1 MKKKALNLPVFD
13 TNTGFLSRIA
23 PVASAERID
32 FPYRQHTYV
41 YSAINAIARN
51 VAGVPFDM
59 VSGSKKDKKKI
70 EEGALFDLFNT
81 PNPYF
86 SRYQLW
92 EATEIFLQLRGE
104 AIWVLIRDRDDEV
117 PKSIWVLDPAKF
129 THVVNNRNV
138 VGWIFKDGAE
148 QVPFQLHEIMYFKY
162 FNPYDSFR
170 GLAPITAATMGIH
183 QDWEAQK
190 YNKAFFENSC
200 DPGGVITFPIRL
212 NDPEYNR
219 LKQQWESR
227 HRGSGKAH
235 KIAIIEGGG
244 DYKQIAISHHDMA
257 FLEQRKFNREEIL
270 AVFKVPKSEVSVYE
284 DVNFAT
290 ATAQAKGFWHK
301 KLIPDIKYIEDVL
314 WSSLFQKIEGGR
326 FWGEFDLSVVE
337 ALREDEDIRSQIA
350 FRYFQ
355 MGVPFNLINERLNL
369 GFDTARMPWGDEYL
383 IPFSSVPARNVV
395 DNEAKEIELLRDEG
409 KSLSSFIQKT
419 PLDKDLIWKV
429 FLADHTP
436 IEKAMASKL
445 KRFFMEQRAE
455 QLKHIKEDI
464 ILADIDL
471 ILFNE
476 NEQNKKLERMISPF
490 IAEAIIRGVNQAKK
504 LLQRDY
510 KPEIEKQEGEIDIDV
525 MFAEVSPSVLA
536 YFHKRLPELSKI
548 NNTIR
553 KQVKGRLIEGL
564 EENKTINEL
573 QDDVREVYNFTSARA
588 LTIARTETGI
598 ALNGGRFIEMRDEGV
613 EKQTWITAGDEH
625 VRDSHAAQNGIT
637 VNVGERFPNGL
648 LFPNDPS
655 GTPEEIIN
663 CRCTTI
669 SEVSET
675 EE

>member
-13 TNTGFLSRIA
+13 TNAGFLSRIT
-23 PVASAERID
+23 PVVGAERID

-51 VAGVPFDM
+51 VAGVPFNM
-59 VSGSKKDKKKI
+59 ISEDKGENKQKI
-70 EEGALFDLFNT
+70 EEGELFNLFNS

-92 EATEIFLQLRGE
+92 EATEIFLQLKGE
-104 AIWVLIRDRDDEV
+104 AIWILDRDRDNEI
-117 PKSIWVLDPAKF
+117 PKSIWVLDPSKF
-129 THVVNNRNV
+129 THVVENKNV

-148 QVPFQLHEIMYFKY
+148 QIPFQLHEIIFFKY

-200 DPGGVITFPIRL
+200 DPGGIITSPVRL
-212 NDPEYNR
+212 NDMEFNR
-219 LKQQWESR
+219 LRQQWESR
-227 HRGSGKAH
+227 HRGASKAH
-235 KIAIIEGGG
+235 KVAIIEGGG
-244 DYKQIAISHHDMA
+244 DYKQIAITHHDMA

-270 AVFKVPKSEVSVYE
+270 AAFKVPKSEVSVYE

-290 ATAQAKGFWHK
+290 AIAQAKGFWHK

-314 WSSLFQKIEGGR
+314 WSSLFSKIEGGR

-337 ALREDEDIRSQIA
+337 ALREDEDMRSQIA

-355 MGVPFNLINERLNL
+355 MGVPFNLINKRLNL
-369 GFDTARMPWGDEYL
+369 GFDTERMPWGDEYL
-383 IPFSSVPARNVV
+383 IPFSSIPARNIVN
-395 DNEAKEIELLRDEG
+395 NEAKEIGLLRDEA
-409 KSLSSFIQKT
+409 KDEPHLIQKT
-419 PLDKDLIWKV
+419 PLDKDLIWKA

-445 KRFFMEQRAE
+445 KRFFIEQRAE
-455 QLKHIKEDI
+455 QLKRVKDDI
-464 ILADIDL
+464 ILADIDSV
-471 ILFNE
+471 LFNE
-476 NEQNKKLERMISPF
+476 NEQNKKLEKMISPF
-490 IAEAIIRGVNQAKK
+490 IAEAIIIGVRQAKK

-510 KPEIEKQEGEIDIDV
+510 KPEGVKQEGEVDIDV
-525 MFAEVSPSVLA
+525 MFAEVSPAALA
-536 YFHKRLPELSKI
+536 YFHGRLPELSKI

-553 KQVKGRLIEGL
+553 KQVRERLTEGL
-564 EENKTINEL
+564 EGNKTINEL

-598 ALNGGRFIEMRDEGV
+598 AINGGRFIEMRDEGV
-613 EKQTWITAGDEH
+613 EKHTWITAGDEH
-625 VRDSHAAQNGIT
+625 VRDSHAAQNGVT
-637 VNVGERFPNGL
+637 VNLGERFPNGL
-648 LFPNDPS
+648 EFPNDPA
-655 GTPEEIIN
+655 GTPAEIIN

-669 SEVSET
+669 SET